1 MKWQSSQFAVEEP
14 KLKTRYFFCPL
25 FDDFKLIL
33 VDSFGAYSHFYI
45 SKLHYPAYHLVIGLL
60 THTLHNVKYN

>member
-33 VDSFGAYSHFYI
+33 VDSFGAYSHFYYI
-45 SKLHYPAYHLVIGLL
+45 KI
-60 THTLHNVKYN
+60 TLSSLSFSYGSFNTYTS